1 MNKIIPVLV
10 MKPNGN
16 RIICL
21 SNIFDPHYHD
31 LRGEKV
37 ERCLTTPYRRD
48 VFRCLEMAS
57 DREIIVLSSP
67 SRVVERRA
75 ARCSS
80 GGMGTP

>member
-1 MNKIIPVLV
+1 MIKWYTSAHVLRLPRSIWSDAMNKIIPVLV

-37 ERCLTTPYRRD
+37 ERCLTTPYRR
-48 VFRCLEMAS
+48 
-57 DREIIVLSSP
+57 
-67 SRVVERRA
+67 VVERRA